1 MRRLIISSTYI
12 SPADL
17 KTAVELVKSNSYAK
31 IDLQNHIIVYPCSA
45 GISEQDLLDEGMLG
59 KWFIDHGFNVEFDVR
74 DYEYKT
80 KGTFNVRSMRKEG
93 AGNTRYLRNRT
104 VMTITW

>member
-1 MRRLIISSTYI
+1 MKRLISSSTYI

-17 KTAVELVKSNSYAK
+17 KTAVELVKSNNYAK
-31 IDLQNHIIVYPCSA
+31 IDLQNHIIVYPCST
-45 GISEQDLLDEGMLG
+45 GISEQDMLDEGMLG
-59 KWFIDHGFNVEFDVR
+59 SWFVEHGFNVEFDVR

-80 KGTFNVRSMRKEG
+80 KGTFNVHSMRKEG

-104 VMTITW
+104 VMKITW